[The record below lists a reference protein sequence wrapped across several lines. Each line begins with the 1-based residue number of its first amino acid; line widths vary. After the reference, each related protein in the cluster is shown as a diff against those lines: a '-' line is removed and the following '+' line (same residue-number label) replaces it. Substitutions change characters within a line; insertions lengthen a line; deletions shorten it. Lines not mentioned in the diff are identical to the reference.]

1 MYDLAINLPIHN
13 EGSSI
18 SKVIDEWDQ
27 RLTSLNINY
36 CLIFSEDGSKD
47 NTKDVLLSYIN
58 ENNKY
63 KNNIVETR
71 RGYSGAVISGVKLA
85 DSEFI
90 LCIDS
95 DGQCDPGDFENF
107 WKRRNDADIIMGY
120 RNPRVDNNLQKYIL
134 LCLNFIIGFYLANLS
149 KIQVVHMFC
158 LKRVIFQN

>member
-1 MYDLAINLPIHN
+1 MYDLAINLPIYN

-27 RLTSLNINY
+27 RLTAMNINY
-36 CLIFSEDGSKD
+36 CIIFSEDGSKD

-71 RGYSGAVISGVKLA
+71 RGYLSSNSGVKLA

-95 DGQCDPGDFENF
+95 DGQCDPSDFE
-107 WKRRNDADIIMGY
+107 
-120 RNPRVDNNLQKYIL
+120 
-134 LCLNFIIGFYLANLS
+134 
-149 KIQVVHMFC
+149 
-158 LKRVIFQN
+158 IFEM